1 MRDISFMN
9 DYLVRGLGFNG
20 QVRVFAARTTATV
33 GEAQRRHDTWP
44 VVSAALGR
52 SMTAA
57 VMMGAMLK
65 GEEKITIKIEGNGPI
80 GPMVI
85 DSNAHGEVRGFV
97 TNPHVHFDLNE
108 QGKLDVRAGVGTE
121 GALTIVKDLGLRD
134 MFSGQTPIV
143 SGEIAEDFTYYFATS
158 EQVPSSVGL
167 GVLVNPDNTILAA
180 GGFILQLMPGC
191 EEETINEIEQHLAT
205 IEPVSKMIEKGFT
218 PEQILEAVLGNGHL
232 QILDSMPVEFKCQ
245 CSKERFGAAI
255 LGLGIAEIKEMIEED
270 NSADA
275 QCHFCLETY
284 HFSKEE
290 LEGFIDELKS

>member
-1 MRDISFMN
+1 MK
-9 DYLVRGLGFNG
+9 DYLVRAIAFDG
-20 QVRVFAARTTATV
+20 QVRAFATNTTETV
-33 GEAQRRHDTWP
+33 AEAQRRHNTWP

-52 SMTAA
+52 SMTAS

-65 GEEKITIKIEGNGPI
+65 GDDKITVKIQGNGPI

-85 DSNAHGEVRGFV
+85 DADAKGDVRGYV
-97 TNPHVHFDLNE
+97 TNPHVHFDLNP

-121 GALTIVKDLGLRD
+121 GTLTIVKDLGMRD

-143 SGEIAEDFTYYFATS
+143 SGEIAEDFTYYFASS

-180 GGFILQLMPGC
+180 GGFIIQLMPGC
-191 EEETINEIEQHLAT
+191 EDETIDEIEKRLSS
-205 IEPVSKMIEKGFT
+205 IEPVSKMIEKGYT
-218 PEQILEAVLGNGHL
+218 PEQILEAVLGAGNVQVL
-232 QILDSMPVEFKCQ
+232 SELPVQFQCQ

-255 LGLGIAEIKEMIEED
+255 IGLGVGEIQEMIDED
-270 NSADA
+270 GGAQA

-284 HFSKEE
+284 EFNKEE
-290 LEGFIDELKS
+290 LQGFINEIQS

>member
-1 MRDISFMN
+1 MT
-9 DYLVRGLGFNG
+9 DYLVRGIGFG
-20 QVRVFAARTTATV
+20 GEVRVFAVRSTETV
-33 GEAQRRHDTWP
+33 GEAQRRHNTWP
-44 VVSAALGR
+44 IVSAALGR

-65 GEEKITIKIEGNGPI
+65 GEDKITVKIEGNGPA
-80 GPMVI
+80 GPIII
-85 DSNAHGEVRGFV
+85 DANAKGDVRGYV
-97 TNPHVHFDLNE
+97 TNPHVHFELNE
-108 QGKLDVRAGVGTE
+108 QGKLDVRRVVGTE
-121 GALTIVKDLGLRD
+121 GALTVVKDLGLRD

-191 EEETINEIEQHLAT
+191 SEETITAIEQQLSK

-218 PEQILEAVLGNGHL
+218 PEQILEAVLGEEGQL
-232 QILDSMPVEFKCQ
+232 EVLSTMPIQFQCQ

-255 LGLGIAEIKEMIEED
+255 IGLGVGEIQAMIDEDGQAE
-270 NSADA
+270 AH
-275 QCHFCLETY
+275 CHFCEEKYL
-284 HFSKEE
+284 FSEQE
-290 LEGFIDELKS
+290 LAGLIREING